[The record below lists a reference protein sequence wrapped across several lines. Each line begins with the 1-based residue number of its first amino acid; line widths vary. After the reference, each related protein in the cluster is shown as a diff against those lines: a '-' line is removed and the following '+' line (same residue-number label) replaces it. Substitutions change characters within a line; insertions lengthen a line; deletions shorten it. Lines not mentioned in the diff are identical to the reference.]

1 MSQEP
6 QDPVEDKLSGTLLGG
21 FQGVSRALGPLST
34 TFSLAGA
41 VALLLAII
49 LLIVAYDLKVYSF
62 ILLGVAAV
70 LLLASAI
77 ISFQTVKEAVT
88 SRRGKYGTN
97 TAIMVTAFI
106 GLVAVANFLAVEN
119 FSRMDV
125 TATSQFSMAPQTK
138 EILKNLDRPIRATA
152 FFLPGRTAEEDVF
165 LEVLRGQADDFL
177 REFEARAGDFS
188 YEFVD
193 PVIERLVAEELD
205 ATIYPTIVFVSNPDD
220 ADQRKRHEVNL
231 NSFLTSGRLPSL
243 EQDFVTALLIVTGQ
257 EQKEIYFLAGHEEKD
272 VFNAQRGTDG
282 LGIARE
288 AIRSENYAVNIV
300 SLFQENELVKLFPE
314 PDPEGKR
321 TVNMLVVA
329 APLRDLLAG
338 EAELM
343 DRYLKEGGR
352 ILFLVDS
359 GFPPSFLEF
368 LERWGV
374 TVGNGHIVDERS
386 LRDNPEIVSLT
397 RGSSFLPVPGLE
409 QVTGLLSSTYHPG
422 VTSLMPTEGVDFIP
436 DLTANGEAPSEENP
450 EEEPETPSFVRGGAL
465 AITSDN
471 SWLIEDIA
479 RNEPSPD
486 EDTQGPFFPAVAII
500 AFKPLFQFSVGL
512 RFEAELRNGL
522 ISEALVGVFEEN
534 DLPLTTLDTVA
545 TDEEG
550 ARWLITH
557 GSTRYAV
564 QKRGGKLTVDPTP
577 DEDFVPISAPGSIVV
592 FGDSDFA
599 SNNYF
604 DAVNN
609 GDFFLNSINWLVGD
623 IPLASIRPKQFVL
636 RQLNLTPNEFNFMR
650 YSGWLLLPVL
660 MAVLGGFVWWRRR

>member
-1 MSQEP
+1 M
-6 QDPVEDKLSGTLLGG
+6 
-21 FQGVSRALGPLST
+21 ST

-41 VALLLAII
+41 IALLLAII
-49 LLIVAYDLKVYSF
+49 LLIVAFDLKLYSF

-70 LLLASAI
+70 LLLASAA
-77 ISFQTVKEAVT
+77 ISFQTMKEAVT
-88 SRRGKYGTN
+88 SRRGKYSTN
-97 TAIMVTAFI
+97 TAVMVTAFV
-106 GLVAVANFLAVEN
+106 GLVAVANFLAIEN
-119 FSRMDV
+119 FHRMDV

-138 EILKNLDRPIRATA
+138 EILKNLDRPIKATA
-152 FFLPGRTAEEDVF
+152 FFLPGRSEQEDIF
-165 LEVLRGQADDFL
+165 LEVLRGQVDDFL
-177 REFEARAGDFS
+177 REFEARSGKFS
-188 YEFVD
+188 SEFVD
-193 PVIERLVAEELD
+193 PVVERLVAEELN
-205 ATIYPTIVFVSNPDD
+205 ATTYPTIVFVSTDPADD
-220 ADQRKRHEVNL
+220 TQKKRHEVNL
-231 NSFLTSGRLPSL
+231 SSVLSTGRLPSL
-243 EQDFVTALLIVTGQ
+243 EQDFVTAMLIVTGQ
-257 EQKEIYFLAGHEEKD
+257 EQKKVFFLAGHEERD
-272 VFNAQRGTDG
+272 IFNPQRGTDG
-282 LGIARE
+282 FGVAYE
-288 AIRSENYAVNIV
+288 AIGSENYVVNTV
-300 SLFQENELVKLFPE
+300 SLFQESEEVKLFPE

-329 APLRDLLAG
+329 APLRDLLQG

-343 DRYLKEGGR
+343 DRYLMEGGR

-397 RGSSFLPVPGLE
+397 RGASYLPIPGLE
-409 QVTGLLSSTYHPG
+409 RITGLLSSTYHPG
-422 VTSLMPTEGVDFIP
+422 VTSLMPTDGVDFTP
-436 DLTANGEAPSEENP
+436 DLTANGEAPAEENP
-450 EEEPETPSFVRGGAL
+450 EEEPETPSFIRGGAL

-471 SWLIEDIA
+471 SWLIEEIG
-479 RNEPSPD
+479 RNDPRPD
-486 EDTQGPFFPAVAII
+486 EDIQGPFFPAVAII
-500 AFKPLFQFSVGL
+500 AFKPLFLFSVGL
-512 RFEAELRNGL
+512 EFEADLENGL

-534 DLPLTTLDTVA
+534 DLPLTTLDKVA

-550 ARWLITH
+550 VRWLITH
-557 GSTRYAV
+557 DSTPTNSTRYAV
-564 QKRGGKLTVDPTP
+564 QKRGEKLTVDPTP
-577 DEDFVPISAPGSIVV
+577 DEDFIPTSAPASIVV

-604 DAVNN
+604 EAVNN